1 MSVEA
6 FARKYTYRADGWP
19 LCPQCGDDELWSRV
33 PGSPKALQ
41 LEPGS
46 PDLLDACFREIFSCY
61 LCNWNGRLPHRE
73 KGWTL
78 LLKAPPAATVGAYH
92 DYPPPLRSNNP
103 MLHPDTRSH
112 PVDALLV
119 IERLARLPVSDSKP
133 AIARIAR
140 GAIDSAVASLNR
152 AGGAR

>member
-1 MSVEA
+1 
-6 FARKYTYRADGWP
+6 
-19 LCPQCGDDELWSRV
+19 
-33 PGSPKALQ
+33 
-41 LEPGS
+41 
-46 PDLLDACFREIFSCY
+46 
-61 LCNWNGRLPHRE
+61 
-73 KGWTL
+73 
-78 LLKAPPAATVGAYH
+78 
-92 DYPPPLRSNNP
+92 

-152 AGGAR
+152 TGGAR